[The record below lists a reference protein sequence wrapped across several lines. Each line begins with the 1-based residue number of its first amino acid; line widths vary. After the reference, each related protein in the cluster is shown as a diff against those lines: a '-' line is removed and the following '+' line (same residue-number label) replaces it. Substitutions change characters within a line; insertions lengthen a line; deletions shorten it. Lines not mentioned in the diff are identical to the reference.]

1 MNLKQIK
8 NIQQQNNYSNQI
20 LHTIATQLDH
30 VEISINHISN
40 YISLQNPK
48 IQKDKIK
55 LEQPIFKPFSMTQEE
70 LKTIKLGNSN
80 EELLK
85 EIK

>member
-1 MNLKQIK
+1 MNIKQIK

-30 VEISINHISN
+30 VKIFINHISN

-48 IQKDKIK
+48 NQTDKIK
-55 LEQPIFKPFSMTQEE
+55 LEQLIFKPFSMTQDE
-70 LKTIKLGNSN
+70 LKSIKLG
-80 EELLK
+80 K
-85 EIK
+85 

>member
-30 VEISINHISN
+30 VEISVNHISN

-48 IQKDKIK
+48 SQTDTVK
-55 LEQPIFKPFSMTQEE
+55 LEQSILKPFSMTPEE
-70 LKTIKLGNSN
+70 LKVIKLGKSKDN
-80 EELLK
+80 E
-85 EIK
+85 